1 MESVYLVNSKYSVN
15 ISYYYD
21 YFYRIFLILGF
32 KRDKTGKQITSS
44 HLKYWTLV
52 VIRAPELLQ
61 KYFKNSHEGA
71 NHLPFFFPCE
81 VDASK
86 SRGPLCQWKVKG
98 RGHYISG
105 GKKKVSGFFQIKQ
118 ICEQT
123 LPEGNTFINGDKD
136 L

>member
-105 GKKKVSGFFQIKQ
+105 GKKKSLAFFRSSRSVSKLFQKG
-118 ICEQT
+118 T
-123 LPEGNTFINGDKD
+123 HS
-136 L
+136 